1 VFERLLTSFQNILK
15 IPELRTR
22 ILFTVGMLV
31 VGRRVRFEPNAVDAC
46 PDRTKP
52 LHHPLNGAAGHAG
65 PPLRSRLAPSAPAD
79 GGPKGSSEI
88 NQQKSVPPGA
98 PGCS

>member
-1 VFERLLTSFQNILK
+1 MAGLDACQRHIARSIGNMASIR
-15 IPELRTR
+15 PA
-22 ILFTVGMLV
+22 TVGMLV
-31 VGRRVRFEPNAVDAC
+31 AGRRVRFEPNAVDVF

-65 PPLRSRLAPSAPAD
+65 PTLRSRLAPSAPAD